1 MCGISGIF
9 NFKGQIVEI
18 SVLKNMSDIMAH
30 RGPDGD
36 GFWIN
41 DGANIGFAHRRL
53 AIIDLSDAGKQ
64 PMHYNDRYTI
74 TYNGEIYNYIE
85 LRKDLEK
92 AGYHFRTH
100 SDTEVILASFDFKKE
115 KCVEDFDG
123 MFAFAIWDKKERKLF
138 CARDRF
144 GEKPFHYYLDNE
156 RFVFA
161 SEIKSIFKANV
172 RNEIESSKVDMYLSQ
187 GESVFY
193 DSTFFK
199 NICKLPPAHY
209 AYVQYG
215 KISIHSYYSIHTE
228 DKNSYKSDAEYAE
241 RFLELFTTSLK
252 RRMRS
257 DVPIGSSLS
266 GGLDSSGIVSVLHKI
281 NPNLDYKLFSARFND
296 PEKDEG
302 KWMQMVVDQVK
313 HPHYNIWVT
322 PELIL
327 ENIEDIVWHHE
338 IPVGST
344 SVCAHY
350 LLMDVIKEQNTKVIL
365 DGQGADEILAGYGH
379 YRHVYLYNELYNLR
393 INNFFKQKKIY
404 KSLYGKKISTGYI
417 PIVSLYLSK
426 LLYPGKDD
434 TPLYRS
440 LKAWLKHDTVFN
452 LPLLLQFSDRNSM
465 SHGIEARLPFLFHEL
480 VDFVMSLPVNQIYR
494 DAITKV
500 VFRNA
505 IRGIAPEPIVN
516 RMDKL
521 GFAPPQD
528 KWMQHFGIPEK
539 NELTEQGYSQ
549 SSYPWRNYITHTFL
563 KVAKTM

>member
-1 MCGISGIF
+1 MCGIAGIF
-9 NFKGQIVEI
+9 NFNHQPVEL
-18 SVLKNMSDIMAH
+18 STLKNMSDAIAH

-41 DGANIGFAHRRL
+41 DATNIGFAHRRL
-53 AIIDLSDAGKQ
+53 AIIDLSNAGNQ
-64 PMHYNDRYTI
+64 PMHYNNRYTI

-85 LRKDLEK
+85 LRRDLEK
-92 AGYHFRTH
+92 AGYHFTTH
-100 SDTEVILASFDFKKE
+100 SDTEVILASYDFKKE
-115 KCVEDFDG
+115 KCVEEFDG
-123 MFAFAIWDKKERKLF
+123 MFAFSIWDNKEKKLF

-144 GEKPFHYYLDNE
+144 GEKPFHYYLDND
-156 RFVFA
+156 RFVFG
-161 SEIKSIFKANV
+161 SEIKAIFRAGVK
-172 RNEIESSKVDMYLSQ
+172 NEIDSEKIDSYLTQ
-187 GESVFY
+187 GESEFY
-193 DSTFFK
+193 DATFFK
-199 NICKLPPAHY
+199 GIQKLPHSHY
-209 AYVQYG
+209 AYVQNG
-215 KISIHSYYSIHTE
+215 KISIHSYYTINIEQKHSFKTDE
-228 DKNSYKSDAEYAE
+228 EYAE
-241 RFLELFTTSLK
+241 RFSELFTTSLK

-266 GGLDSSGIVSVLHKI
+266 GGLDSSGIVSMLHKI
-281 NPNLDYKLFSARFND
+281 DPNLNYKLFSARFDD

-302 KWMQMVVDQVK
+302 KWMQLVVDQVK
-313 HPHYNIWVT
+313 HPHFNMWVT

-327 ENIEDIVWHHE
+327 DRIEEIVWHHE
-338 IPVGST
+338 VPVGST

-379 YRHVYLYNELYNLR
+379 YRYTHLYDELYNLKF
-393 INNFFKQKKIY
+393 NSFFKQKKIY
-404 KSLYGKKISTGYI
+404 KSLYGKNINTGYI
-417 PIVSLYLSK
+417 PIVNLFLSK
-426 LLYPGKDD
+426 ILYPGKED
-434 TPLYRS
+434 TPFYRS
-440 LKAWLKHDTVFN
+440 LKAWLKHDTVFS
-452 LPLLLQFSDRNSM
+452 LPLLLQFSDRTTM

-494 DAITKV
+494 DALTKV

-505 IRGIAPEPIVN
+505 IKGVAPEPIVN

-539 NELTEQGYSQ
+539 NELTEQGYSP

-563 KVAKTM
+563 KVAKKM